1 MTYLCFCSPHY
12 SSKTS
17 SMAVG
22 TSRSDPDSTWS
33 SKKASFSPTSPLL
46 SPLPCSVSRR
56 SETPLLGC
64 LSALPWYERLK
75 KREKILRSPRL
86 CFHIFFCLCVGH
98 LFIFI
103 LARMG
108 EPTVWIFYYI
118 SKGVTRR
125 GLFGNK

>member
-56 SETPLLGC
+56 SETPFLGC
-64 LSALPWYERLK
+64 LSAWPWYERLK

-86 CFHIFFCLCVGH
+86 CFHIFFVSVLAIYLFLSLHGWVNQLCG
-98 LFIFI
+98 FFTIFPI
-103 LARMG
+103 
-108 EPTVWIFYYI
+108 
-118 SKGVTRR
+118 TRR